1 MANLW
6 YFDVLA
12 YRPQPFAGECLSG
25 YLLRLAE
32 ANGQLAVQAFI
43 GQLFPTR
50 QKRLSISIFRWEYP
64 VDNWGE
70 LPQFSQLSLPE
81 LEKMTILPWVAKFRM
96 PPVRQYPDLSSP
108 GTFLQGIIDPNLRVC
123 PLCLQ
128 EEPYIRLLWR
138 LAPVRACLRHSCYL
152 QGQCHH
158 CQQKLT
164 AIGWRHR
171 HLRCTGCGADLRT
184 LPVTPA
190 SPEWL
195 DREVRQ
201 QRDFQYL
208 QDPDVMLVNGKE
220 PVLPEHLPQAI
231 GLKFRYLRSRTGL
244 SCQQMGQHLGIS
256 AARVTR
262 IERGDR
268 PPLQTYLVY
277 LDTLSYSW
285 PEFAALTMPPDFSD
299 TYDQPAYPMLR
310 FCPDVNCPNHRLSEQ
325 SSIHLVRDNVKS
337 QTVRFQCL
345 GCGQTFTRHYS
356 GELVIPSRPRSQSA
370 KRAKQQQAKVQR
382 QAELR
387 SQVEKILMTL
397 CEQDE
402 EITLEKV
409 GRILKRSVTYLRYY
423 DGIVQRIQAVAQTH
437 NNQRQQRLRQQLQAR
452 AEAVFSELADR
463 QEPATIR
470 KVASILGLTVAQ
482 LYQIYPELWA
492 MVRQAV
498 QVQKERLKELRRQ
511 ERCERIAAA
520 AVCLET
526 QDQPLTITRLL
537 KEAEI
542 NISVYMADPIFQDFV
557 RQQVWLMNSRE

>member
-1 MANLW
+1 MDSWLCRRS
-6 YFDVLA
+6 YGSF
-12 YRPQPFAGECLSG
+12 
-25 YLLRLAE
+25 
-32 ANGQLAVQAFI
+32 
-43 GQLFPTR
+43 FPTR

-70 LPQFSQLSLPE
+70 LPQFSQLSLSE
-81 LEKMTILPWVAKFRM
+81 LEKMTILPWVAKFRL
-96 PPVRQYPDLSSP
+96 PPVRQYPDLSGP
-108 GTFLQGIIDPNLRVC
+108 GTFLQGIIDPDLRVC

-138 LAPVRACLRHSCYL
+138 LVPVRACLRHGCYL
-152 QGQCHH
+152 QSQCHH

-164 AIGWRHR
+164 AIGWCHR
-171 HLRCTGCGADLRT
+171 HLRCNGCGADLRT
-184 LPVTPA
+184 LPGTPA
-190 SPEWL
+190 SSDWL
-195 DREVRQ
+195 DREARQ
-201 QRDFQYL
+201 QRNFQYL
-208 QDPDVMLVNGKE
+208 QDPDVMLVNDKV

-244 SCQQMGQHLGIS
+244 SCQQMGQRLGIS

-285 PEFAALTMPPDFSD
+285 PEFAALTIPPDFSD
-299 TYDQPAYPMLR
+299 AYDQPAYPTLR
-310 FCPDVNCPNHRLSEQ
+310 FCPDVNCSNHRLSDQ

-337 QTVRFQCL
+337 QTVCFKCL
-345 GCGQTFTRHYS
+345 GCGRTFIRHYS
-356 GELVIPSRPRSQSA
+356 GALVIPPPSRSRSA
-370 KRAKQQQAKVQR
+370 TRAKQQQAKAQR
-382 QAELR
+382 QVELQA
-387 SQVEKILMTL
+387 QVEKILMTL

-423 DGIVQRIQAVAQTH
+423 DGIIQRIQAVAQTH
-437 NNQRQQRLRQQLQAR
+437 NSQRQQRLRQQLQAR
-452 AEAVFSELADR
+452 AEAVLSELADR

-520 AVCLET
+520 AVCLEA

-537 KEAEI
+537 KEAKI
-542 NISVYMADPIFQDFV
+542 NRHYTD
-557 RQQVWLMNSRE
+557 

>member
-12 YRPQPFAGECLSG
+12 YRPQPYAGECLSG

-32 ANGQLAVQAFI
+32 ANGQLAVPAFI

-50 QKRLSISIFRWEYP
+50 QKQVSINIFRWEYP

-81 LEKMTILPWVAKFRM
+81 LEKLTILPWVAKFRI

-108 GTFLQGIIDPNLRVC
+108 GTFLQGIVDPNLHVC

-158 CQQKLT
+158 CRQKLT

-195 DREVRQ
+195 DREVQQ

-208 QDPDVMLVNGKE
+208 QDPNVVLVNGKE

-231 GLKFRYLRSRTGL
+231 GLKFRYLRSQTGL

-256 AARVTR
+256 TARVTR

-310 FCPDVNCPNHRLSEQ
+310 FCPDVNCPNHRLSEP

-337 QTVRFQCL
+337 RTVRFQCL

-356 GELVIPSRPRSQSA
+356 GELFRPSRPRSQST
-370 KRAKQQQAKVQR
+370 KRAKQQQAKVER

-409 GRILKRSVTYLRYY
+409 GRILKRSDTYLRYY

>member
-32 ANGQLAVQAFI
+32 ANGQLAVQEFI
-43 GQLFPTR
+43 GRLFPTR
-50 QKRLSISIFRWEYP
+50 QKRLSISIFRWEFP

-96 PPVRQYPDLSSP
+96 PPVRQYPDLSGP

-128 EEPYIRLLWR
+128 EEPYVRLLWR

-184 LPVTPA
+184 LPVAPA

-195 DREVRQ
+195 DQEARQ

-208 QDPDVMLVNGKE
+208 QDPDVMLVNDKE

-244 SCQQMGQHLGIS
+244 SCKQMGQHLGIS

-277 LDTLSYSW
+277 LDALSYSW
-285 PEFAALTMPPDFSD
+285 PEFAALAMPPDFSD

-310 FCPDVNCPNHRLSEQ
+310 FCPNVNCPNHRLSDQ
-325 SSIHLVRDNVKS
+325 SSIHLARDNVKS

-356 GELVIPSRPRSQSA
+356 GELVIPPPSRSQSA

-387 SQVEKILMTL
+387 VQVEKILMTL

-423 DGIVQRIQAVAQTH
+423 DGIVQRIQTVAQTH
-437 NNQRQQRLRQQLQAR
+437 NNQRQRHLRQQLQAR
-452 AEAVFSELADR
+452 AEDILAELVDR
-463 QEPATIR
+463 QEPVTIR
-470 KVASILGLTVAQ
+470 KVAAALGLNVAQ
-482 LYQIYPELWA
+482 LYQIYPELWV
-492 MVRQAV
+492 MVRQEV
-498 QVQKERLKELRRQ
+498 QAHKERLKALKRQ
-511 ERCERIAAA
+511 ERCERVAAA
-520 AVCLET
+520 AVYLEG
-526 QDQPLTITRLL
+526 QGQLLAITRLL
-537 KEAEI
+537 VQAEV
-542 NISVYMADPIFQDFV
+542 NFSVYLTDSIFQDFV
-557 RQQVWLMNSRE
+557 RQKAGMSMLRE